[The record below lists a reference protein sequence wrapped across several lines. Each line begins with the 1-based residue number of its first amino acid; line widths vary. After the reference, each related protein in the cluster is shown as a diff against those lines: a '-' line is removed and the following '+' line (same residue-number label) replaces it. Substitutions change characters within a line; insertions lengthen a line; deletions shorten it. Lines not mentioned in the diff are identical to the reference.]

1 MEMQVDTSPQ
11 PAPSAPLPLTVRPAL
26 RAFIH
31 AVQASAARALREAEP
46 DPERDRRR
54 RVVLMFL
61 RKISEASQVD
71 TIECFEKILN
81 GCLSLGY
88 RARPLAAFV
97 FTVLEPRFASRVRRR
112 LAAAGTCPSPDDI
125 ADVVATTAE
134 TLARLIRDARRA
146 EYTLRYA
153 LLLSMAD
160 HRAIDFIRA
169 RRRRPEFVGLPEGD
183 GGDLAVEMLW
193 GAEVAPDPERQIALG
208 ERNALA
214 LAVRAAVFA
223 AVNGLPYRER
233 AALIAV
239 DLDGV
244 GYPEVARHLAL
255 SPMDVGNVVRR
266 ARLLRD
272 RALVPNLRGLPHLG
286 GHVGFAEMQEDKE
299 LRLHML
305 RWSVDLGGGV
315 CTACARGRGHLH
327 DPETRCPGDA

>member
-1 MEMQVDTSPQ
+1 MQMQVNASPQ
-11 PAPSAPLPLTVRPAL
+11 PAASSPAPLTVRPGLA
-26 RAFIH
+26 AFIQ
-31 AVQASAARALREAEP
+31 AVDAAVARAARDPEP

-61 RKISEASQVD
+61 RKIAEASRVD

-97 FTVLEPRFASRVRRR
+97 FTVLEPRFAGRVRRR
-112 LAAAGTCPSPDDI
+112 LAAAGMYPSPDDI
-125 ADVVATTAE
+125 ADVVAATAE
-134 TLARLIRDARRA
+134 TLARLIRDARRS

-160 HRAIDFIRA
+160 HRAIDFMRA

-183 GGDLAVEMLW
+183 GGELAVDALW
-193 GAEVAPDPERQIALG
+193 GDAVAPDPEKQIAHG

-223 AVNGLPYRER
+223 AVNGLPDRER

-239 DLDGV
+239 DLDGA
-244 GYPEVARHLAL
+244 GYPEVARHLSL

-272 RALVPNLRGLPHLG
+272 RALVPHLRGLPQLG

-315 CTACARGRGHLH
+315 CAACARGRGHLH
-327 DPETRCPGDA
+327 DPDARCPGDA